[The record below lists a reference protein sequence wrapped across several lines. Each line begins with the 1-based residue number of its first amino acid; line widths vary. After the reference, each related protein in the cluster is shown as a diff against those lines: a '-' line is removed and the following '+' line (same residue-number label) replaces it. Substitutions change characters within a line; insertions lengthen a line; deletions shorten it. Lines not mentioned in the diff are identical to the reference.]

1 MHSIVLALHPMCG
14 HLHTG
19 SILAIYKENQYMVKF
34 MKPEL
39 PTQKILDINMSTQ
52 FTESY
57 SNSKLATVEAV
68 GDRYHHQGQGSVVN
82 NENMYAD
89 VVESVNFDI
98 TAFLIN
104 LLTLKS
110 GLVEELRRLN
120 DFVKEQRDNVIVKHE
135 G

>member
-1 MHSIVLALHPMCG
+1 
-14 HLHTG
+14 
-19 SILAIYKENQYMVKF
+19 MVKF

-68 GDRYHHQGQGSVVN
+68 GDRYHRQGQGSVVN